1 MQSIV
6 FKPQSPFVT
15 ILRPR
20 TEMLAASN
28 PTIGGTLSPIESSTG
43 HTNKTS
49 QTINY
54 SRRIYS
60 PYLTSSSI
68 QTESRQLAQ
77 DGMSSIYQHNVA
89 ATKYFN
95 VSFLSSLRPQSRLSL
110 IA

>member
-6 FKPQSPFVT
+6 LKPQIPFVT
-15 ILRPR
+15 KLPPRP
-20 TEMLAASN
+20 EMLAASK
-28 PTIGGTLSPIESSTG
+28 PTIGGRPSQVGSSTG

-49 QTINY
+49 QTIDY
-54 SRRIYS
+54 SSRIYS

-77 DGMSSIYQHNVA
+77 DGMSSVYQHNVA

-95 VSFLSSLRPQSRLSL
+95 VSFLSILRPQSRLSL